1 MKKIFEMFTYADGG
15 GIRRLRDYVKVT
27 LGILVLALAV
37 IAVGVSNR
45 YQMISNVMATPR
57 ALDAGLIPT
66 PTEEVSNPVTQTE
79 ECPSDPARWTLTDN
93 RLVPGSNLKGLAPQC
108 VYDGLEKTA
117 AWLYAT
123 YVLGH
128 SRSESTGLFGFST
141 TPMDY
146 SLETGQITVL
156 SDFKDEAQKVNL
168 RFPSDNTGLA
178 EWRIDSNGLP
188 AVEFTFSGC
197 FRTSSMIGGDVT
209 NWGKGYSV
217 VCQYFG
223 DFQTRYLVHNVN
235 GKVLTVGGTENVRRF
250 MWFGYDGNGNWVFLG
265 IAKDWDVDLSQIPNR
280 DTSTIN
286 STVMAEKYGVVS
298 FPLPENW
305 TTFMGQEFVDIFLKE
320 LDVSE

>member
-15 GIRRLRDYVKVT
+15 GIWRLRDYVKVT

-93 RLVPGSNLKGLAPQC
+93 LLVPSSNLKGLAPQC

-128 SRSESTGLFGFST
+128 SRSESTRLFGFTT
-141 TPMDY
+141 TPMAY
-146 SLETGQITVL
+146 SLETGQIMVL

-178 EWRIDSNGLP
+178 EWRIDWECSRALLPRFHRTAGPDRNGRNSP
-188 AVEFTFSGC
+188 
-197 FRTSSMIGGDVT
+197 R
-209 NWGKGYSV
+209 KG
-217 VCQYFG
+217 
-223 DFQTRYLVHNVN
+223 
-235 GKVLTVGGTENVRRF
+235 
-250 MWFGYDGNGNWVFLG
+250 
-265 IAKDWDVDLSQIPNR
+265 
-280 DTSTIN
+280 
-286 STVMAEKYGVVS
+286 
-298 FPLPENW
+298 PENRLRPCPPRRG
-305 TTFMGQEFVDIFLKE
+305 TCHPYVGLIPGHLP
-320 LDVSE
+320 